1 MLKFCFLE
9 RNIELKKMDFET
21 QTQKKKYRAGVFGD
35 IYSVMM
41 LPKELEIEK
50 DVSVSVPSPLELRS
64 QLPDFKAAFQVSCLL
79 FLFFF

>member
-1 MLKFCFLE
+1 
-9 RNIELKKMDFET
+9 MDFET

-50 DVSVSVPSPLELRS
+50 DVSVAVPSPLELRS

>member
-1 MLKFCFLE
+1 
-9 RNIELKKMDFET
+9 MDFET

-79 FLFFF
+79 LFFSDILTLWGLFE